1 MFTSCVD
8 PLLQTNAHPGVTF
21 FDEPEMHEF
30 TSDGGHADFDNGVEV
45 TVPTS
50 AVTPGSTVHITVQ
63 PSLAPRD
70 VFVLPEGIASASPS
84 YLISGEGLSGEVTLS
99 MEHHV
104 QVTSNEDANN
114 LVFLQADPSPKRSG
128 AQNVYKY
135 HEVPVSSS
143 QFTPG
148 ENNGILRRPFSK
160 KQFIK
165 VGFRKTLKKLFR
177 GDWQL
182 YVSIILLMLQF
193 QLGLLVSLMTPQSLR
208 VHLLTI
214 TSTLLE
220 CTSLLHRRLETE

>member
-1 MFTSCVD
+1 MSSIKNYFTFQHAVRRKYTMMCKTFCLFSAPKPLVTALSIIIALLIFKIIMFTSCVD

-177 GDWQL
+177 GD
-182 YVSIILLMLQF
+182 
-193 QLGLLVSLMTPQSLR
+193 
-208 VHLLTI
+208 
-214 TSTLLE
+214 
-220 CTSLLHRRLETE
+220 